1 VVSLKQLG
9 TLSQNARP
17 ATAKDVA
24 ELAGVARP
32 TVSAVLNGAKS
43 GTLVSEATRARIIA
57 AAAELR
63 YRPNMAAR
71 TMKSG
76 KSRQVGVLVRNNSRV
91 AMHELGA
98 HPLAYEFILGISEGL
113 DEAGYMMSFVRLSD
127 VDPDLHRQNSAFQG
141 HLLDGIIVVSDVPA
155 VADSR
160 LETLVPHC
168 VWLDSTVWHATNCIR
183 RDEVHAGRLTT
194 QRLVE
199 LGYRD
204 LVCLKRPSAIS
215 HDGMHPHYSSHLR
228 WQGIR
233 EAADAAGVSV
243 EERCADAKTTDE
255 ELAPI
260 VSRLR
265 PGTGVI
271 TQEYYTAYRLSRYLL
286 EAGKRPGVDFALACC
301 EGSFRADSM
310 QWYELSHVTFDRFN
324 LGREAAHMMLTLLDN
339 STDQTSDSGESSC
352 PSRAIK
358 GDWYVGRTARPCVPD

>member
-1 VVSLKQLG
+1 M
-9 TLSQNARP
+9 LSPGARP

-43 GTLVSEATRARIIA
+43 GTMVSEATRARILA

-91 AMHELGA
+91 AIHELGA

-168 VWLDSTVWHATNCIR
+168 VWLDSTVWHETNCIR
-183 RDEVHAGRLTT
+183 RDEVHAGRLAT
-194 QRLVE
+194 QKLIE

-204 LVCLKRPSAIS
+204 LVCLKRPSTMPQ
-215 HDGMHPHYSSHLR
+215 DGMHPHYSSHLR

-243 EERCADAKTTDE
+243 EECCVDAKTTDE

-265 PGTGVI
+265 PGTGVLA
-271 TQEYYTAYRLSRYLL
+271 QEYYTAYRLTRYLL
-286 EAGKRPGVDFALACC
+286 QVGKRPGLDFALACC
-301 EGSFRADSM
+301 EGSFTADSM
-310 QWYELSHVTFDRFN
+310 QWNELSHVTFDRFT
-324 LGREAAHMMLTLLDN
+324 LGRKAARMMLQLLDN
-339 STDQTSDSGESSC
+339 STDPASDCGESAC
-352 PSRAIK
+352 PSQAIK
-358 GDWYVGRTARPCVPD
+358 GEWYAGRTTRPRPPEE